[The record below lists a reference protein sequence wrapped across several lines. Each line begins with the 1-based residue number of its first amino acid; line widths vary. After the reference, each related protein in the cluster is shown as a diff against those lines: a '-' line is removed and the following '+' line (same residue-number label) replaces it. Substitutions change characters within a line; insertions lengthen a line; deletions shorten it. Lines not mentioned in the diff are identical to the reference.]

1 MLHVEEMLAKE
12 ETTHKMRAMSLTA
25 AALHFLKSHEVQLNA
40 QDLAALCRGDMQ
52 ARSQATILFFQSPLH
67 SESIPLCSKN
77 TRALTFQNLLQ
88 AALVMSQR
96 SQLPLKIMDKLET
109 LVNLVE
115 MSRVTGVLMSGLIVH
130 HQQYKVLSQLSRACK
145 EQGFLIPGQKKS
157 GAAAVA
163 EISGKGFKGATVLDA
178 HVGAHSSPICTLDFA
193 SLYPSIIIA
202 HNLSYETLVRR
213 NPREHPL
220 MAQDPSCIDK
230 LPYEKFSLDDEPTQ
244 VSGTASSFDQS
255 YPGIT
260 RFWKRGAMGREE
272 GILPSILR
280 RLLAARKHTKE
291 LLKRETDAEMQLI
304 LHHRQLAY
312 KVSCNAIYGYL
323 GSNGVYA
330 LPCIPLAATIT
341 AIGRQLLQLT
351 KDAVEDFFSVA
362 NGHHAN
368 ASVIYGDTDSVMID
382 FKLDQ
387 AYCERQR
394 TGYRCMAATC
404 TSGGSRCWQI
414 GEAMHL
420 GSMAAKLVNASF
432 LSSGWSPI
440 SLEFE
445 KVHCPYL
452 LFAKKHYA
460 GLMYT
465 HNPHQADKVDL
476 KGMNTRN
483 KCQFVEDT
491 FNLCLHGLLYSDLSK
506 AQVAKQVQFARQQV
520 DLLTSGKVPMDQ
532 LVLGTSL
539 SRAVGEYKN
548 KNDHVQLVV
557 RMEERGT
564 NCYKVGSRVLHVRVI
579 NKEDTRSG
587 VVEDPVVALEQG
599 LCLDL
604 LWYLE
609 HQIKEP
615 IKQLF
620 SLVMPNCEAA
630 IFGQRI
636 SNTVTKRFDSHNAP
650 RCLRPRSNEGNGTT
664 CRPTVRSVRL
674 GRRGPGH
681 ARPNATGRGA
691 SGSPTSLEDLPGV
704 HRRIRGAAQGCRH
717 VRKLYLLYS
726 LRPTHVHGGGGD
738 LPESLGADIGLRRW
752 ACSRAQAN
760 GLRWSSAIPWSV
772 NKLGAAR
779 NVQLSAHPWC

>member
-1 MLHVEEMLAKE
+1 MQRRHAG
-12 ETTHKMRAMSLTA
+12 
-25 AALHFLKSHEVQLNA
+25 A
-40 QDLAALCRGDMQ
+40 QPGNNFVKVFYIV
-52 ARSQATILFFQSPLH
+52 TIH
-67 SESIPLCSKN
+67 RKY
-77 TRALTFQNLLQ
+77 TRTLTFQNVCQ

-145 EQGFLIPGQKKS
+145 QQGFLIPGQKKS

-163 EISGKGFKGATVLDA
+163 ETSGKGFKGATVLDPQL
-178 HVGAHSSPICTLDFA
+178 GAHSSPICTLDFA
-193 SLYPSIIIA
+193 SLYPSIIMA
-202 HNLSYETLVRR
+202 HNLSYETLLRQ
-213 NPREHPL
+213 NPREHAL
-220 MAQDPSCIDK
+220 MAQDPSGSRCFDK
-230 LPYEKFSLDDEPTQ
+230 LPYEKFSLDDEPTK
-244 VSGTASSFDQS
+244 VSGTASSLDQS
-255 YPGIT
+255 YPGTT
-260 RFWKRGAMGREE
+260 RFWKRGSLGRKE
-272 GILPSILR
+272 GILPSIVR
-280 RLLAARKHTKE
+280 RLLAARKQTKE
-291 LLKRETDAEMQLI
+291 LLKRETDPELQRI

-323 GSNGVYA
+323 GSNGTYA

-341 AIGRQLLQLT
+341 AIGRRLLQLT

-387 AYCERQR
+387 AYSERQR
-394 TGYRCMAATC
+394 TGHRCMAAAC

-414 GEAMHL
+414 GEAMYL
-420 GSMAAKLVNASF
+420 GRMAAKLVNASF
-432 LSSGWSPI
+432 LSSGWGPI

-445 KVHCPYL
+445 KVYCPFL

-465 HNPHQADKVDL
+465 DNPHQADKVDL

-491 FNLCLHGLLYSDLSK
+491 FNLCLHGLLHSDLSA
-506 AQVAKQVQFARQQV
+506 AQVASQVQVARWQV

-539 SRAVGEYKN
+539 SRPVGEYKN
-548 KNDHVQLVV
+548 KNEHVQLVV

-564 NCYKVGSRVLHVRVI
+564 IYYKVGSRVLHVRVI
-579 NKEDTRSG
+579 NKETTSSG
-587 VVEDPVVALEQG
+587 VVEDPVVALKEG
-599 LCLDL
+599 LDLDL

-615 IKQLF
+615 MKQLF

-630 IFGQRI
+630 IFGQP
-636 SNTVTKRFDSHNAP
+636 NPKLVTKRFDSHNAMMHRFLQP
-650 RCLRPRSNEGNGTT
+650 GRQQRCINCQQVLPAAPDLEATRGTGLRADQLCARCASEG
-664 CRPTVRSVRL
+664 
-674 GRRGPGH
+674 
-681 ARPNATGRGA
+681 
-691 SGSPTSLEDLPGV
+691 EDLVMLAQTRLVEAQVEGARV
-704 HRRIRGAAQGCRH
+704 LKTCLACTGESEAQHRVADMCGNSTCST
-717 VRKLYLLYS
+717 LY
-726 LRPTHVHGGGGD
+726 
-738 LPESLGADIGLRRW
+738 ARRLSTVEVETCQKALEQIS
-752 ACSRAQAN
+752 ACVDARAQAN
-760 GLRWSSAIPWSV
+760 RF
-772 NKLGAAR
+772 R
-779 NVQLSAHPWC
+779 R

>member
-12 ETTHKMRAMSLTA
+12 EQTHKMRAMSLTA

-40 QDLAALCRGDMQ
+40 QDLAELCRGDMQ
-52 ARSQATILFFQSPLH
+52 ARSQVTISFFRVLY
-67 SESIPLCSKN
+67 IVTLYSKY
-77 TRALTFQNLLQ
+77 TRAQTFENVWQ

-96 SQLPLKIMDKLET
+96 SQLPLKIMHKLET

-115 MSRVTGVLMSGLIVH
+115 MSRVTGVLISGLIVH

-163 EISGKGFKGATVLDA
+163 EHTASGKGFKGATVL
-178 HVGAHSSPICTLDFA
+178 HPQVGAHSSPICTLDFA

-220 MAQDPSCIDK
+220 MAQDPGCLHK
-230 LPYEKFSLDDEPTQ
+230 LPYEKFSLEDEPTK

-255 YPGIT
+255 YPST
-260 RFWKRGAMGREE
+260 ARFWKRGAMGREE
-272 GILPSILR
+272 GILPSIVR
-280 RLLAARKHTKE
+280 RLLAARKQAKE
-291 LLKRETDAEMQLI
+291 LLKRETDPEMQLI

-323 GSNGVYA
+323 GSNGIYA

-387 AYCERQR
+387 ACCERQCTD
-394 TGYRCMAATC
+394 TGYRCMAAAC

-445 KVHCPYL
+445 KVYCPYL

-491 FNLCLHGLLYSDLSK
+491 FNLCLHGLLHSDLSK
-506 AQVAKQVQFARQQV
+506 AQVAKEVQFARQQV

-579 NKEDTRSG
+579 NKEATSSG
-587 VVEDPVVALEQG
+587 VVEDPVVALQEG
-599 LCLDL
+599 LVLDL

-609 HQIKEP
+609 HQMKEP
-615 IKQLF
+615 MKQLF

-630 IFGQRI
+630 IFGQR
-636 SNTVTKRFDSHNAP
+636 SMKQVTKRFDSHNSMMQRFLQP
-650 RCLRPRSNEGNGTT
+650 GRLQRCINCQQALPAASD
-664 CRPTVRSVRL
+664 L
-674 GRRGPGH
+674 Q
-681 ARPNATGRGA
+681 ATRDTGLPADELCAGCA
-691 SGSPTSLEDLPGV
+691 SEAEDLVMLAQTQLVEAQVEAARVLKTCLACTGESEAQ
-704 HRRIRGAAQGCRH
+704 HRVADMCGNSTCST
-717 VRKLYLLYS
+717 LY
-726 LRPTHVHGGGGD
+726 
-738 LPESLGADIGLRRW
+738 ARRLSTVEVETCQKAFEQIS
-752 ACSRAQAN
+752 ACVDARAQAN
-760 GLRWSSAIPWSV
+760 GFR
-772 NKLGAAR
+772 R
-779 NVQLSAHPWC
+779 